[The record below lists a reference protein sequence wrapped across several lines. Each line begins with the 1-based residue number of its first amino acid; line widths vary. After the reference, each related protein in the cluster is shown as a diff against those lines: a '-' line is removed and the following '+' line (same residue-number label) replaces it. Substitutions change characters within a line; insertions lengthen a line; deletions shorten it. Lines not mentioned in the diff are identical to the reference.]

1 MEQYNHIS
9 KWDECLSIISNIV
22 DPQQFAT
29 WFKPLVPVRLEG
41 HTLTLRVP
49 SEFFRDFLET
59 HFLKVLQKTLYRV
72 IGTDANLR
80 YSIPVAKE
88 QTINIP
94 ASHDITQEN
103 KAISVR
109 TYSAGGA
116 SPNPFVIPGVQTVK
130 INPNLN
136 KEYCFENLV
145 EGECNHMAVTAGKSI
160 AAVPGQATFNPFF
173 IFGGP
178 GLGKTHIA
186 QAIGIALKQRH
197 PDLVVLYVPAG
208 RFKVQFMDASQGNR
222 LTDFL
227 GFYSRIDVLI
237 IDDIQELSSPGTQRA
252 FFHIFNQ
259 LHQAGKQLIFTSD
272 RPPVELQNF
281 EDRLLSRL
289 KWGLCVHLTVP
300 DYTTRLEMLRSRA
313 SREGVE
319 LSEDVIDYLA
329 TNIRTNFRELEGVL
343 ISLVA
348 NATLARK
355 EITLDLARQV
365 VGNIVG
371 EAKSDITLDKV
382 LKTVCDYFDLTRDML
397 LSKSRK
403 RQIVQA
409 RQIAMYLARTY
420 ITNISLSAIGSE
432 IGGKDHATVLH
443 ACSTVQ
449 DLMDTDKVFRQYV
462 ADIEKI
468 LHPAAR

>member
-1 MEQYNHIS
+1 MELGNHIS
-9 KWDECLSIISNIV
+9 TWDRCLEIIRNIV
-22 DPQQFAT
+22 EPQQYAA
-29 WFKPLVPVRLEG
+29 WFQPLVPLRLEG

-72 IGTDANLR
+72 IGTDANLC

-88 QTINIP
+88 RTMDQPSSYHTTP
-94 ASHDITQEN
+94 EN
-103 KAISVR
+103 KMISVP
-109 TYSAGGA
+109 TYSTGGA
-116 SPNPFVIPGVQTVK
+116 SPNPFVIPGVQRVK

-136 KEYCFENLV
+136 KDYCFENLV

-160 AAVPGQATFNPFF
+160 AAVPGKATFNPLF

-186 QAIGIALKQRH
+186 QAIGISIKEQH
-197 PDLVVLYVPAG
+197 PELVLLYVPAG
-208 RFKVQFMDASQGNR
+208 RFKVQFMDATQGNR

-227 GFYSRIDVLI
+227 SFYSRIDVLI
-237 IDDIQELSSPGTQRA
+237 IDDIQELASPGTQKA

-272 RPPVELQNF
+272 RPPVELKNF

-289 KWGLCVHLTVP
+289 KWGLSVQLTVP
-300 DYTTRLEMLRSRA
+300 DYFTRVAMLRSRA
-313 SREGVE
+313 FREGVE
-319 LSEDVIDYLA
+319 LSDEVINYLA
-329 TNIRTNFRELEGVL
+329 GAIRTNFRELEGVL

-348 NATLARK
+348 NSTLARK
-355 EITLDLARQV
+355 EINLELARQV

-371 EAKSDITLDKV
+371 EPKSDVTLDKV
-382 LKTVCDYFDLTRDML
+382 MKTVCDYFDLTRDML
-397 LSKSRK
+397 MSKSRK

-409 RQIAMYLARTY
+409 RQIAMYLARNN
-420 ITNISLSAIGSE
+420 IGNISLSTIGSE

-462 ADIEKI
+462 TDIEKI
-468 LHPAAR
+468 LNPTAR